1 MIFTLSQQGSETS
14 AGQSGAV
21 ITTIKDSVGIEL
33 PQVIVRKSAHII
45 AYFTLGT
52 WALLTAIAYR
62 FRLKKAAMISLL
74 VVVVYAISDEIH
86 QLFVPGRSGQWSDV
100 LLDSMAGLIGIT
112 LTLLIIRSTIYK
124 NKEIV

>member
-1 MIFTLSQQGSETS
+1 MIFVLSQQGNEASTS
-14 AGQSGAV
+14 QSSAV
-21 ITTIKDSVGIEL
+21 ISTIKDSFGLEL
-33 PQVIVRKSAHII
+33 TKEIVRKSAHII

-100 LLDSMAGLIGIT
+100 LLDSIAGVIGIS
-112 LTLLIIRSTIYK
+112 LTTLIIHKVFTKSTK
-124 NKEIV
+124 